1 MVKCIAF
8 NFLLAIQRAVYAY
21 SKHTWLH
28 LYKYYLSSKNKM
40 HDWKEKKPTRSV
52 EKTQMNVEIYF
63 HCLGLIIQAFVSG
76 SLIAF
81 SHADYLSYSGSF
93 TEF

>member
-1 MVKCIAF
+1 MLIVNTPGYTYINIIYQVKIKCMTG
-8 NFLLAIQRAVYAY
+8 R
-21 SKHTWLH
+21 K
-28 LYKYYLSSKNKM
+28 
-40 HDWKEKKPTRSV
+40 KKPTRSV

-93 TEF
+93 AES